1 MLRCLD
7 MLHPLTSRHTT
18 PPLFFLQAIMMVKP
32 EHLNQLLHPQFKD
45 PADSPLY
52 KAHVLTKGLP
62 ASPGAAVGK
71 VRLYCPYL
79 API

>member
-1 MLRCLD
+1 
-7 MLHPLTSRHTT
+7 
-18 PPLFFLQAIMMVKP
+18 MMVKP